1 MLTFFVR
8 VVPGMAVVLIY
19 NLVSWSF
26 LMGILKHWTF
36 VAGIYE
42 EIDDPKSLPQPL

>member
-1 MLTFFVR
+1 MPTFFVR

-26 LMGILKHWTF
+26 LMGILKQWTF
-36 VAGIYE
+36 VAVLFVFITTYLTN
-42 EIDDPKSLPQPL
+42 KA